1 MLPPHCGHTRLMID
15 EMIVLGSP
23 GNMLMIL
30 MALPVSGASA
40 TRINDARCSRR
51 LRMSVNLTPVSF
63 HSQTLHAGWLRNSSV
78 ACTDRRLAAWFA
90 CKLHAKNYA

>member
-1 MLPPHCGHTRLMID
+1 MLPPHCGHTKLMID
-15 EMIVLGSP
+15 EMIVLVSP
-23 GNMLMIL
+23 GNVLMIL
-30 MALPVSGASA
+30 MALPYRALL
-40 TRINDARCSRR
+40 RINGARCSRR

-90 CKLHAKNYA
+90 CKLHVKNYA